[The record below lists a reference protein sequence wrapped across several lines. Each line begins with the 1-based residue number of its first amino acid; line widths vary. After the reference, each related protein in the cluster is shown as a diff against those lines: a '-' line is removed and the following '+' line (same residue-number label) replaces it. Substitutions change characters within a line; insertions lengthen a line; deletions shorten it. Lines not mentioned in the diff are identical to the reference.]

1 MFFRKSVLGLCWLN
15 VNYITFKA
23 SIEVWGMMLSCHTL
37 WQNSKKT
44 SHFNK
49 GIYHFKQF
57 SFSNVGSEVCYLE
70 IRRFYVL
77 THEKWS
83 AQILFL
89 NVKSFNWTVSNRA
102 LFWGHG
108 SSCTLSKDSELK
120 GNPVMNSEQRV
131 CMEEVKTS
139 TAAVKGR
146 FPVYVSPCKTRKC
159 KFSWKLPDR
168 PL

>member
-102 LFWGHG
+102 LFFGAWQQLHTFKGFWTQRKSCDEFRATCLHG
-108 SSCTLSKDSELK
+108 GGKDIYCSSERKVSCL
-120 GNPVMNSEQRV
+120 RV
-131 CMEEVKTS
+131 
-139 TAAVKGR
+139 A
-146 FPVYVSPCKTRKC
+146 
-159 KFSWKLPDR
+159 L
-168 PL
+168 